1 MNFIFDIPWV
11 KSYLLP
17 IIDVLIIAFVIYRV
31 YTMIAGTR
39 AIQVVKGLAL
49 IVFAAWLSR
58 FLRLETVSWL
68 MGQLIQ
74 VAVIAVIILFQPELR
89 RMLTQIG
96 QSRLLGFFFKE
107 SAGLVDTLTRSTEEL
122 AAKRLGA
129 LIALEATVGL
139 RNYVET
145 GIPVDGV
152 LRSELLH
159 TIFARE
165 SPLHDGAVVVRR
177 DRIVAAKC
185 ILPLTERQEPVEG
198 YGTRH
203 LAALGLSE
211 ETDALVIVVS
221 EGTGNISIA
230 RNGKLEAGVSS
241 ERLREKLAEF
251 VMKGSWSSNAAQ
263 AH

>member
-1 MNFIFDIPWV
+1 MNFLLDISWI

-17 IIDVLIIAFVIYRV
+17 VIDVLIIAFVIYRV

-39 AIQVVKGLAL
+39 AIQVAKGLAL
-49 IVFAAWLSR
+49 IVFAAWFSR

-74 VAVIAVIILFQPELR
+74 VAVIAVIVLFQPELR
-89 RMLTQIG
+89 RMLTRLG

-107 SAGLVDTLTRSTEEL
+107 SADLIDTLTRSTEEL
-122 AAKRLGA
+122 GARKLGA

-139 RNYVET
+139 RNYIET

-152 LRSELLH
+152 LRSELLFA
-159 TIFARE
+159 IFARE
-165 SPLHDGAVVVRR
+165 SPLHDGAVVVRS

-211 ETDALVIVVS
+211 ETDALIIVVS
-221 EGTGNISIA
+221 EETGKISIA
-230 RNGKLEAGVSS
+230 RHGKLEAGISGG
-241 ERLREKLAEF
+241 RLRE
-251 VMKGSWSSNAAQ
+251 
-263 AH
+263 